1 MKGTHR
7 AAPRP
12 AALQQ
17 GMTDPASGLPTSGPS
32 TPGTGLSWRDLETR
46 VGLDA
51 LPGFHRAFLEW
62 SGVEGVA
69 EMPLRRVGQRVEAEL
84 NRMVKDG
91 LATRG
96 EEDWR
101 LIPGALEG
109 FEAAA
114 PYLPQE
120 PSSLPV

>member
-1 MKGTHR
+1 MKGRHR

-17 GMTDPASGLPTSGPS
+17 GMTDPAPAAPAS
-32 TPGTGLSWRDLETR
+32 GLSWRDLETR

-51 LPGFHRAFLEW
+51 LPEFHRAFLEW
-62 SGVEGVA
+62 SGVEGAA

-96 EEDWR
+96 DEDWR

-120 PSSLPV
+120 PDSLPV

>member
-7 AAPRP
+7 APPRP

-17 GMTDPASGLPTSGPS
+17 GMTDPAPVAPAS
-32 TPGTGLSWRDLETR
+32 GLSWRDLETR

-51 LPGFHRAFLEW
+51 LPEFHRAFLEW
-62 SGVEGVA
+62 SGVEGAA

-91 LATRG
+91 RATR
-96 EEDWR
+96 EDEDWR

-120 PSSLPV
+120 PDSLPV

>member
-1 MKGTHR
+1 MKGMDR
-7 AAPRP
+7 AFSRS
-12 AALQQ
+12 AALQL
-17 GMTDPASGLPTSGPS
+17 GMTDPASG
-32 TPGTGLSWRDLETR
+32 TPASGLSWRDLETR

-51 LPGFHRAFLEW
+51 LPEFHRAFLEW
-62 SGVEGVA
+62 SGVEGVP

-91 LATRG
+91 RAAREG
-96 EEDWR
+96 EDWR

-120 PSSLPV
+120 PSSLPM